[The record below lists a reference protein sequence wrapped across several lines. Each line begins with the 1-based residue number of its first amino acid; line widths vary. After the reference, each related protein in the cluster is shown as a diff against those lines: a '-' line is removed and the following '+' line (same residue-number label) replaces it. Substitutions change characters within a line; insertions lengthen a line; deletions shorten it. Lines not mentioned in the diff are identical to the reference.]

1 MRVCFF
7 APTAYAYFRPN
18 AATWAGGAET
28 QQVLVGRHLASKG
41 VSVSF
46 IVGDYGQ
53 RDIEVVDG
61 ITLIKSFTPF
71 KGNRKLRF
79 LPDMLSIR
87 RAMRAADADV
97 YNQRST
103 SFFTGQLAWFA
114 RRLGRA
120 FTFSV
125 GSDYNV
131 YPDCQGNLPAAM
143 AALYRWGIRRADA
156 VIAQTEKQKRLL
168 AENFGR
174 EAVLIRNGVP
184 IPDPSAATVPPAPGS
199 PETGSGDGPAFL
211 WVGGLRW
218 MKRAELFVELARR
231 VPETRFILV
240 GGAVGDPAYYRSI
253 KEKLRE
259 APNVSQIDF
268 VPPGEMD
275 IYYRKAYA
283 LVNTSSLEGFPNTFL
298 HAWAHGVPVLSLEI
312 DPDDTIVRNRVGL
325 VGGTIEGLAAAVR
338 RLIADP
344 KERAE
349 MSLRAAAYVR
359 DHHDIRDRGDDYRR
373 LFEKLAS
380 RVRPGAAR

>member
-7 APTAYAYFRPN
+7 SPTAYAYFRPD

-28 QQVLVGRHLASKG
+28 QQVLVGRLLASKG
-41 VSVSF
+41 VTVSF

-53 RDIEVVDG
+53 RDVETEDG

-87 RAMRAADADV
+87 RAMRIADADV

-114 RRLGRA
+114 RRLGRV

-156 VIAQTEKQKRLL
+156 IIAQTEKQKRLL
-168 AENFGR
+168 EENFGL
-174 EAVLIRNGVP
+174 EAVLIRNGIP
-184 IPDPSAATVPPAPGS
+184 IPDPAASPAPPG
-199 PETGSGDGPAFL
+199 TGSRGTGSVDGPAFL

-218 MKRAELFVELARR
+218 MKRAELLVELARR
-231 VPETRFILV
+231 VSEARFILV
-240 GGAVGDPAYYRSI
+240 GGAVGDPAYCRSI
-253 KEKLRE
+253 KEKLRG
-259 APNVSQIDF
+259 APNVHQIDF

-275 IYYRKAYA
+275 AYYRNAYA

-312 DPDDTIVRNRVGL
+312 DPDDTIVRNRIGL
-325 VGGTIEGLAAAVR
+325 VGGTIDGLAAAAR
-338 RLIADP
+338 RFLSDP
-344 KERAE
+344 GARDE
-349 MSLRAAAYVR
+349 MSRRAAAYVR
-359 DHHDIRDRGDDYRR
+359 EFHDIRDRGDDYRR
-373 LFEKLAS
+373 LFEKLAA
-380 RVRPGAAR
+380 RVRPGAAG